1 MQAVNTF
8 SPAAIQQY
16 TDTETSSI
24 GWKANISAALCYFGP
39 FGLIFLFTEKQNR
52 LVRFHAVQSLFNA
65 LFTVALMFVVGIVAS
80 IIALALGYIEPM
92 LGFAVYAITW
102 VGIVAYAIG
111 APVYSMFKAYNGVMN
126 ELPFV
131 GRFATKAANK

>member
-8 SPAAIQQY
+8 SPAATQQY

-52 LVRFHAVQSLFNA
+52 LVRFHAVQALLNA
-65 LFTVALMFVVGIVAS
+65 LATDALMFVVGIVAS
-80 IIALALGYIEPM
+80 VIALALGYIEPM
-92 LGFAVYAITW
+92 LGMAVYAIAW
-102 VGIVAYAIG
+102 VGIVATPSAR
-111 APVYSMFKAYNGVMN
+111 
-126 ELPFV
+126 PFTV
-131 GRFATKAANK
+131 CSTPTKAE